1 MSETPDLRIS
11 FFFFSNLV
19 CCLSLCLLV
28 DECVKLVSK
37 SVKPVIIIGS
47 QATLP
52 PVPAEKLKEAL
63 EGLSIPCFL
72 GGMARGLLGR
82 NSNLHVRQRRRDA
95 LKEADLVILAGTV
108 CDFRLSYG
116 RVLNKRSKIVA
127 VNRNKGQLWKNSD
140 MFWKPTVAIQGDPA
154 TFLLS
159 LSQSLKGYN
168 CPVDWIDMLK
178 ERDLEKE
185 KANSFKSEESVK
197 QYLNPLK
204 LLHNLENVMATN
216 SIIVADGGDFVGTAA
231 YILRPRGPLTWLD
244 PGAFGTLGVGGGFA
258 LGAKLCRPDAEVWI
272 IYGDGSLGY
281 SVAEFDTFTRHKTPV
296 IALVGNDACWSQI
309 AREQVPMFG
318 SSIGCDLEF
327 TDYHVVADGYGG
339 KGFLLSDSSTP
350 EIDATLTKAQ
360 ETASGGKAVLINA
373 LIGKT
378 DFRQGSI
385 SV

>member
-1 MSETPDLRIS
+1 
-11 FFFFSNLV
+11 
-19 CCLSLCLLV
+19 
-28 DECVKLVSK
+28 
-37 SVKPVIIIGS
+37 
-47 QATLP
+47 
-52 PVPAEKLKEAL
+52 
-63 EGLSIPCFL
+63 
-72 GGMARGLLGR
+72 
-82 NSNLHVRQRRRDA
+82 
-95 LKEADLVILAGTV
+95 
-108 CDFRLSYG
+108 
-116 RVLNKRSKIVA
+116 
-127 VNRNKGQLWKNSD
+127 
-140 MFWKPTVAIQGDPA
+140 
-154 TFLLS
+154 
-159 LSQSLKGYN
+159 
-168 CPVDWIDMLK
+168 MLK